1 MRTDLKA
8 KFIQH
13 LNNRKQSAK
22 GFTLVE
28 LLVVII
34 IIGIL
39 AAVALPNFLS
49 QGAKAK
55 QTEAKQNV
63 AMANRFQTTY
73 RSENDRFAST
83 FDTLA
88 TGTMTGGTSFT
99 TISYTY
105 MILGSQDTTSVS
117 ATSGTDSALKP
128 YVGAT
133 VRFRN
138 AASASVIANVICE
151 NLIPASDTTIAP
163 TIASDV
169 STAIHV
175 ASTAILCPAAST
187 KQL

>member
-28 LLVVII
+28 LLVV
-34 IIGIL
+34 IGIL

-83 FDTLA
+83 FDLLSI
-88 TGTMTGGTSFT
+88 GTMTGNTSFT
-99 TISYTY
+99 TVSYTY
-105 MILGSQDTTSVS
+105 TLGASQNTTSVS
-117 ATSGTDSALKP
+117 ANPGTDNSLKP
-128 YVGAT
+128 YVGTT

-138 AASASVIANVICE
+138 AESASVIANVICE
-151 NLIPASDTTIAP
+151 NLVPASNTVLAATIA
-163 TIASDV
+163 TDLG
-169 STAIHV
+169 TAVHV
-175 ASTAILCPAAST
+175 ATTALLCPATTT